1 MTKHQETTMN
11 DRPNLRTTYRN
22 RPASVPLMGATGIA
36 GFLLVAVLGTALLF
50 LSLWWF
56 RWRVNAE
63 AEIRQDGFNFQQSS
77 EQQVLK
83 LGADLAAIDV
93 QLVEPSLTPERTAV
107 LEAQRTAI
115 ATQLCPIGARLNN
128 PSVEAARIIREEC

>member
-1 MTKHQETTMN
+1 MT
-11 DRPNLRTTYRN
+11 RPTIRSTYQD
-22 RPASVPLMGATGIA
+22 RPASVPLMGGIGIF
-36 GFLLVAVLGTALLF
+36 GFLLLAAIGTALLL

-56 RWRVNAE
+56 RWRVNTV

-93 QLVEPSLTPERTAV
+93 QIAEPSLTPEQTAV
-107 LEAQRTAI
+107 LEAQRDAI
-115 ATQLCPIGARLNN
+115 ATQLCPIGARINN
-128 PSVEAARIIREEC
+128 PSAEAARVIREEC